1 MLNSCLFHRNG
12 FSWLKMNKNS
22 VDCQATAG
30 KLIKPV
36 RLREWLCENNPD
48 EENTFLKKK
57 VSVCGGYEMS
67 QLPSLRGPKHPH
79 KDS

>member
-36 RLREWLCENNPD
+36 RLRERLCENNPD
-48 EENTFLKKK
+48 EENTFFKKK
-57 VSVCGGYEMS
+57 TLVCVEVMKCHFAFIVWTKTSPQG
-67 QLPSLRGPKHPH
+67 
-79 KDS
+79 